1 MEKQKEMN
9 LFDLCAALVRGI
21 GSGLRWLLQLIG
33 KMIRLTYRQWW
44 IVLIVVLLSCVA
56 ALYVSR
62 KDNRMY
68 EVNAVAVLNGATKDV
83 VSREYLALNHTDK
96 DFEQQNLESM
106 LGIAPEVAASIS
118 HFATYDVIDLM
129 GDSTIDVIDYECK
142 MPTMDTLY
150 VHVPY
155 MLALQYRTKLPN
167 TTQQV
172 EEGILNYLNTRKSIQ
187 TPYAQFYTNLQRAV
201 TFHHDQLEKLDSLT
215 SAFYFTNNHLPQ
227 VGSDIWHSGMVLG
240 SREID
245 LFLEEIN
252 TEMEVL
258 QFTDMRFAFA
268 DAPVVLQSP
277 FVVDTR
283 AINGP
288 IKCLALG
295 IILGWLLGVIVASL
309 VDNRKGIAI
318 WLKEK

>member
-1 MEKQKEMN
+1 M
-9 LFDLCAALVRGI
+9 
-21 GSGLRWLLQLIG
+21 
-33 KMIRLTYRQWW
+33 
-44 IVLIVVLLSCVA
+44 
-56 ALYVSR
+56 
-62 KDNRMY
+62 
-68 EVNAVAVLNGATKDV
+68 
-83 VSREYLALNHTDK
+83 
-96 DFEQQNLESM
+96 
-106 LGIAPEVAASIS
+106 
-118 HFATYDVIDLM
+118 IDLM

-172 EEGILNYLNTRKSIQ
+172 EEGILKYLNTRKSIQ

-295 IILGWLLGVIVASL
+295 IILGWFI
-309 VDNRKGIAI
+309 NRKEKNVQA
-318 WLKEK
+318 LLMQVESKKKEVEKLEEKTAKTKGEIEELNDSINNDIDSIEIKIRVNFFIRYYFFINLIY